1 MNELIEALLRKKRQ
15 GSPVTMVTAYD
26 YPVARIASEAG
37 MDVILV
43 GDSVG
48 TNVLG
53 YGSECEVTIDDM
65 VHHLKA
71 VKRGAPE
78 KCVMVDL
85 PYGTADTSDN
95 AFTNASTL
103 VAAGA
108 HIVKL
113 EGWGEKR
120 EIVTSL
126 SEKGIA
132 VCAHIGYNAQYHGP
146 KGRMFGKDVSGA
158 IELIESATSLEQAGA
173 VMLIVEKIPAEI
185 ARVIRERLSI
195 PVIGIGSGGGCDG
208 QVLVVHDII
217 GLGWRTFRHA
227 RQYLDLG
234 ADIADAFCAYI
245 DEIESGA
252 FPAEEHTWHLP
263 ADVLAEVRKKLS

>member
-1 MNELIEALLRKKRQ
+1 MNEFIEALMRKKRQ
-15 GSPVTMVTAYD
+15 GAFITMVTAYD
-26 YPVARIASEAG
+26 YPIARIAAEAG

-53 YGSECEVTIDDM
+53 YGSECEVTMEDM

-85 PYGTADTSDN
+85 PYGTADTAEN
-95 AFTNASTL
+95 AFKNASTL

-113 EGWGEKR
+113 EGWGEKK
-120 EIVTSL
+120 EIVGHL

-146 KGRMFGKDVSGA
+146 KGRVFGKDVSSA
-158 IELIESATSLEQAGA
+158 IKLIGSAVALEQAGA
-173 VMLIVEKIPAEI
+173 VMLIVEKIPDEI
-185 ARVIRERLSI
+185 ARIIRARLSI

-217 GLGWRTFRHA
+217 GLEWRTFRHA
-227 RQYLDLG
+227 RQYLDLR
-234 ADIADAFCAYI
+234 ADIADALGTYI
-245 DEIESGA
+245 NEIVIGA

-263 ADVLAEVRKKLS
+263 AEVLAEVRKRLT